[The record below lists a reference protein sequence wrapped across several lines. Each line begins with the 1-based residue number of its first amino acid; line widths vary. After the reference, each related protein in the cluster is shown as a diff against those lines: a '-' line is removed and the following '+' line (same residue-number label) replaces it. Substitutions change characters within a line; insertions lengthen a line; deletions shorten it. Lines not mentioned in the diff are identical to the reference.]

1 MVSLKGRPVDCAN
14 SIAQSWVSQF
24 VMLVLWSSKFTNRYN
39 TPLMEC
45 GLIGLQGVGKTTL
58 FTALTAHS
66 VAVQVGSMKPNLG
79 IAPIPDP
86 RLSKINEYIVTK
98 KVIPA
103 SLQVVDLPGVPTGGS
118 NLNTVLA
125 HIRNVDALCQVVKC
139 FDLGSTA
146 VANDIASMN
155 SELIIADM
163 VVVEGA
169 IEKADRTA
177 IHGDK
182 DAIKRVDVLSR
193 VNTLLKDEKPARDGE
208 WNESDEAILKSYG
221 ITTAK
226 PMLYVAN
233 VSEDDVNGDSTAAQ
247 YVSTCAQ
254 EHDGESV
261 VVCATLES
269 EIVELEQENQV
280 EMLESMGLI
289 EPAVGALARALNTL
303 LGLST
308 FYTTG
313 EKEIRAWSIPNGAL
327 APQAAGVIHSDFE
340 RGFIRAECY
349 HVDDL
354 FELSSEKAIKEVG
367 KLRSEGKNYTMQDG
381 DVVKF
386 LFNV

>member
-1 MVSLKGRPVDCAN
+1 
-14 SIAQSWVSQF
+14 
-24 VMLVLWSSKFTNRYN
+24 
-39 TPLMEC
+39 MEC

-66 VAVQVGSMKPNLG
+66 VAVQVGSMKPNMG

-86 RLSKINEYIVTK
+86 RLAKITEFIIAQ

-103 SLQVVDLPGVPTGGS
+103 TLQVVDLPGVPTGGS

-139 FDLGSTA
+139 YENCDPANDLGA
-146 VANDIASMN
+146 MDG
-155 SELIIADM
+155 ELIVADM

-177 IHGDK
+177 KHGDK
-182 DAIKRVDVLSR
+182 DALKRVEVLTK
-193 VNTLLKDEKPARDGE
+193 VNELLEEEKPARDGD
-208 WNESDEAILKSYG
+208 WDESDRAILKSYG
-221 ITTAK
+221 IMTSK

-233 VSEDDVNGDSTAAQ
+233 VSEDDVNGESEAAQ
-247 YVSTCAQ
+247 YVAKYAN
-254 EHDGESV
+254 DNGGESV
-261 VVCATLES
+261 AVCATLES
-269 EIVELEQENQV
+269 EIAELDDADQS

-289 EPAVGALARALNTL
+289 EPAVGPLARALNTL

-308 FYTTG
+308 FYTAG
-313 EKEIRAWSIPNGAL
+313 EKEVRAWPIPEGAP
-327 APQAAGVIHSDFE
+327 APQAAGVIHSDIE

-349 HVDDL
+349 SVNDL
-354 FELSSEKAIKEVG
+354 FTLSSEKAIKEAG
-367 KLRSEGKNYTMQDG
+367 KLRSEGKNYSMQDG
-381 DVVKF
+381 DVVNF